1 MARNTQIRLFTLA
14 LLASIAACGPK
25 IVEDPEVMPRF
36 SELAT
41 RCHKWMVGSFVSE
54 RQGAEPGMSLHQCSI
69 WPTETG
75 GLWVYS
81 EQVITDRSA
90 PPVHQTIYRITDDLY
105 GGVLLQCYDLPGNAR
120 TFAGGWR
127 EPGFFNQI
135 DPYELTLRGSCGL
148 HLKRTGDGSLAG
160 GTEGTDCASSR
171 SGASYMTESLDLG
184 SMEIRSWRRGFDADG
199 VQVWGGDAAI
209 VFERSNASARP
220 ESIKP
225 GSDHTPDIGPYTP
238 RKSE

>member
-1 MARNTQIRLFTLA
+1 MARNTHIRLFLLVFLA
-14 LLASIAACGPK
+14 GLAACGPK
-25 IVEDPEVMPRF
+25 IVEDREVMPPF

-41 RCHKWMVGSFVSE
+41 RCQKWMVGSFLSNAE
-54 RQGAEPGMSLHQCSI
+54 GREPGMSLHQCGI
-69 WPTETG
+69 WPTETS

-81 EQVITDRSA
+81 EQVATDRSS
-90 PPVHQTIYRITDDLY
+90 PPTHQVVYRITDDLS

-120 TFAGGWR
+120 SFAGGWR

-160 GTEGTDCASSR
+160 GTAGTDCGSGR
-171 SGASYMTESLDLG
+171 SGASYMTETLNLG
-184 SMEIRSWRRGFDADG
+184 SMEIRSWRRGFDSDG
-199 VQVWGGDAAI
+199 VQVWGGDGPI
-209 VFERSNASARP
+209 VFERSNAAARP

-225 GSDHTPDIGPYTP
+225 GSDHIPDIGPYTP
-238 RKSE
+238 GKND